1 MIATTLQE
9 LAEITTGSLIGAAR
23 PDTVVTGDL
32 SIDSRAVSP
41 GGLFVARAGEY
52 ADGHDHVGEALAAGA
67 TAAVVDHDVGHPAVL
82 VADTEQALAQI
93 ARSVVDRVSGLV
105 TVALTGSSG
114 KTTTKDL
121 LAEVLAARGPLVA
134 PPGSYNT
141 DTGVPLT
148 LYRSGP
154 DTATLVVEMGARGAG
169 HITRLTRIA
178 PPDVAVVLNVGSAHL
193 GEFGGA
199 EQIAAAKSEL
209 VAALHPDGVAVLNA
223 DDTAVQAMAGRAPG
237 GVVRFGLS
245 STAEVRAERVT
256 LDERARASF
265 RLVTP
270 GGSSWV
276 RLGLV
281 GKHQVSNALA
291 AAAVA
296 HVLDQEVGDVAA
308 ALAAARP
315 RSQWRMEVSER
326 GDGLVVIND
335 SYNSNPESARAA
347 LDALVAMAGS
357 RRSWAVLGEMAE
369 LGETSG
375 AAHEALGA
383 LAVHQGVDRVLA
395 IGEAARPVYAAAHGD
410 FGPDQTDQM
419 SHWVP
424 DIDAATLLLEEELT
438 AGDVVLI
445 KASRA
450 VGLEHLVE
458 RVLQRGAP

>member
-9 LAEITTGSLIGAAR
+9 VAEITTGSLIGAAQ
-23 PDTVVTGDL
+23 PDAVVTGDL
-32 SIDSRAVSP
+32 SIDSRTISP
-41 GGLFVARAGEY
+41 GGLFIARAGEY
-52 ADGHDHVGEALAAGA
+52 ADGHDHVGAALAAGA
-67 TAAVVDHDVGHPAVL
+67 IAAVVDHDVGDPAVL
-82 VADTEQALAQI
+82 VADTEEALGQI
-93 ARSVVDRVSGLV
+93 ARSVVDRVPGLV

-148 LYRSGP
+148 VAKVGP

-193 GEFGGA
+193 GEFGGT

-223 DDTAVQAMAGRAPG
+223 DDTAVEAMAGRAPG
-237 GVVRFGLS
+237 GVLRFGRS
-245 STAEVRAERVT
+245 STADVRAEQVR

-270 GGSSWV
+270 SGSSWV

-281 GKHQVSNALA
+281 GEHQVSNSLA
-291 AAAVA
+291 VAGVA
-296 HVLDQEVGDVAA
+296 HVLGQDVDDIAA

-347 LDALVAMAGS
+347 LDALVAMAAG

-369 LGETSG
+369 LGDTSG
-375 AAHEALGA
+375 AAHEALGRQ
-383 LAVHQGVDRVLA
+383 AVHDGVDRVLA
-395 IGEAARPVYAAAHGD
+395 IGEAARSVHVAAHDDARVHG
-410 FGPDQTDQM
+410 M

-424 DIDAATLLLEEELT
+424 DIDTAATLLEEELT
-438 AGDVVLI
+438 PGDVVLV

-458 RVLQRGAP
+458 RVLQRGAS

>member
-1 MIATTLQE
+1 
-9 LAEITTGSLIGAAR
+9 
-23 PDTVVTGDL
+23 
-32 SIDSRAVSP
+32 
-41 GGLFVARAGEY
+41 
-52 ADGHDHVGEALAAGA
+52 
-67 TAAVVDHDVGHPAVL
+67 VL

-148 LYRSGP
+148 VAHVSAA
-154 DTATLVVEMGARGAG
+154 TATLVVEMGARGAG

-193 GEFGGA
+193 GEFGGT

-223 DDTAVQAMAGRAPG
+223 DDAAVHAMAGHAPG
-237 GVVRFGLS
+237 DVVSFGQS
-245 STAEVRAERVT
+245 STADVRAEQVT
-256 LDERARASF
+256 LDERARTSF

-270 GGSSWV
+270 RGSTWV
-276 RLGLV
+276 RLWLV
-281 GKHQVSNALA
+281 GAHQVGNALA

-296 HVLDQEVGDVAA
+296 HVLGQEIDDVAA

-326 GDGLVVIND
+326 DDGLVVIND

-347 LDALVAMAGS
+347 LDALVAMAGG

-369 LGETSG
+369 LGETSE

-383 LAVHQGVDRVLA
+383 QAVHQGIDRVLA
-395 IGEAARPVYAAAHGD
+395 VGAAARPVYTAAHGAA
-410 FGPDQTDQM
+410 GADQM

-424 DIDAATLLLEEELT
+424 DIDAAASLLEEELT
-438 AGDVVLI
+438 AGDVVLV

-458 RVLQRGAP
+458 RVLHRGAP